1 MEEEIVR
8 SVVEMS
14 AYVFERGLVSGKAGN
29 VSARFKGE
37 NGDIVA
43 ITPTL
48 KSLADLKEED
58 IVLVNENGEV
68 LTKGKPSSEVGMHLA
83 IYREKPDVYGIAHTH
98 SPYATGFGF
107 SNKKIKR
114 LEGFGAIKSEYLKE
128 KTEAYIENNLKTATV
143 NELAKVLGYSAVYTG
158 SLVKKLTG
166 CQFSKLLK
174 NKRCEVAAKML
185 LESDL
190 PVEIVISEVGYENA
204 SFFRKAFKE
213 KYGKNP
219 LEFKKGEKNI

>member
-1 MEEEIVR
+1 MEKEIVR

-58 IVLVNENGEV
+58 IVLVNEKGEV
-68 LTKGKPSSEVGMHLA
+68 LTKGKPSSEVVMHLE
-83 IYREKPDVYGIAHTH
+83 IYKNKPDVYGIAHTH
-98 SPYATGFGF
+98 SPYATGFAF

-114 LEGFGAIKSEYLKE
+114 LEGFGEIKSEYIKD
-128 KTEAYIENNLKTATV
+128 IEYFKPGSK
-143 NELAKVLGYSAVYTG
+143 ELADAASEALRDEDVIV
-158 SLVKKLTG
+158 
-166 CQFSKLLK
+166 LK
-174 NKRCEVAAKML
+174 NHGVIATGETVKEAATLVEFVEEIAKTQFVTHL
-185 LESDL
+185 LNSIE
-190 PVEIVISEVGYENA
+190 
-204 SFFRKAFKE
+204 
-213 KYGKNP
+213 
-219 LEFKKGEKNI
+219 

>member
-1 MEEEIVR
+1 MAYSDVWLFKQLFTSAFFMNYNIYKDDNMEKEIVK

-48 KSLADLKEED
+48 KSLADLREED
-58 IVLVNENGEV
+58 IVLVNEKGEL

-98 SPYATGFGF
+98 SPYATGFAF

-114 LEGFGAIKSEYLKE
+114 LEGFGAIKSEYLKD
-128 KTEAYIENNLKTATV
+128 IEYFKPGSK
-143 NELAKVLGYSAVYTG
+143 ELAEAASEALRTEDAII
-158 SLVKKLTG
+158 
-166 CQFSKLLK
+166 LK
-174 NKRCEVAAKML
+174 NHGVIATGETVKEAAAL
-185 LESDL
+185 
-190 PVEIVISEVGYENA
+190 VEFVEEIAKTQFVTHVLNSIE
-204 SFFRKAFKE
+204 
-213 KYGKNP
+213 
-219 LEFKKGEKNI
+219 

>member
-1 MEEEIVR
+1 MIIMEKEIVK

-29 VSARFKGE
+29 VSGRFKTE

-48 KSLADLKEED
+48 KSLADLSEED
-58 IVLVNENGEV
+58 IILVDEKGKN

-98 SPYATGFGF
+98 SPYATGFAF

-114 LEGFGAIKSEYLKE
+114 LEGFGAIESEYIKE
-128 KTEAYIENNLKTATV
+128 IDYFKPGSE
-143 NELAKVLGYSAVYTG
+143 ELAENAAQALKDEDVIILKNHGVIATG
-158 SLVKKLTG
+158 STVKEAAALVEFTEEIAKT
-166 CQFSKLLK
+166 QFVSHVL
-174 NKRCEVAAKML
+174 NSIE
-185 LESDL
+185 
-190 PVEIVISEVGYENA
+190 
-204 SFFRKAFKE
+204 
-213 KYGKNP
+213 
-219 LEFKKGEKNI
+219 

>member
-1 MEEEIVR
+1 MEKEIVK

-37 NGDIVA
+37 SGDIVA

-48 KSLADLKEED
+48 KSLADLREKD
-58 IVLVNENGEV
+58 IVLVNEKGEI

-98 SPYATGFGF
+98 SPYATGFAF

-114 LEGFGAIKSEYLKE
+114 LEGFGEIKSEYLKDIE
-128 KTEAYIENNLKTATV
+128 YFKPGSKELAEAASEALKTEDAII
-143 NELAKVLGYSAVYTG
+143 
-158 SLVKKLTG
+158 
-166 CQFSKLLK
+166 LK
-174 NKRCEVAAKML
+174 NHGVIATGETVKEAAAL
-185 LESDL
+185 
-190 PVEIVISEVGYENA
+190 VEFVEEIAKTQFVTHVLNSIEQNY
-204 SFFRKAFKE
+204 
-213 KYGKNP
+213 
-219 LEFKKGEKNI
+219 